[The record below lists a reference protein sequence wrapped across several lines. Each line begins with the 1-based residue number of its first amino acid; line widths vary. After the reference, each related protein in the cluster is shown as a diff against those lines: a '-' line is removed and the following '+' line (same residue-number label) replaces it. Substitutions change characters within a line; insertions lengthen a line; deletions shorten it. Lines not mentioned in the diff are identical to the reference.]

1 MSAAPVCLC
10 ADGTDEYP
18 NIRMDQLTVIAA
30 AAAVFSVSSS

>member
-1 MSAAPVCLC
+1 MSATPICLC
-10 ADGTDEYP
+10 ADGTDKYP

>member
-30 AAAVFSVSSS
+30 AAVFSVSSS